1 MDRRFF
7 IRAHLAVGRHH
18 RPRTP
23 WCPHGLQLSR
33 GKVFLT
39 DHMHTRSWI
48 NHKLSFLQLL
58 CWRSQEYPFVHGKVE
73 CRLVFFFE
81 LVCVFRK
88 IPRLASG
95 TSLLSF
101 SLFVGPILE
110 FESVGTSLMLR
121 FDLHFPSDGP
131 LLSRI
136 LEWRSVDL
144 LNRALWIEFKT
155 FCIGVSPKLFCSLRC
170 ECIRALWHTTQ
181 LWDNVHDSHSAF
193 VIAFSSFW
201 EVALFELFLLLFIN
215 LLMRKQTR
223 VSWLATRYF
232 FLKLALGRIYSRGV
246 RVQVPFK

>member
-7 IRAHLAVGRHH
+7 IRSHLAVGRHH

-33 GKVFLT
+33 VKVFLT
-39 DHMHTRSWI
+39 SHMHTRSWI
-48 NHKLSFLQLL
+48 NYKIFQLF

-101 SLFVGPILE
+101 SLFVGPIFE
-110 FESVGTSLMLR
+110 FESGGTSLMLR

-144 LNRALWIEFKT
+144 LNRALWIAFKT
-155 FCIGVSPKLFCSLRC
+155 FCIGFPRNSFVPWDASASEPCDTQPNCETMFTIATAPLSSL
-170 ECIRALWHTTQ
+170 
-181 LWDNVHDSHSAF
+181 S
-193 VIAFSSFW
+193 
-201 EVALFELFLLLFIN
+201 LLFG
-215 LLMRKQTR
+215 K
-223 VSWLATRYF
+223 
-232 FLKLALGRIYSRGV
+232 
-246 RVQVPFK
+246 